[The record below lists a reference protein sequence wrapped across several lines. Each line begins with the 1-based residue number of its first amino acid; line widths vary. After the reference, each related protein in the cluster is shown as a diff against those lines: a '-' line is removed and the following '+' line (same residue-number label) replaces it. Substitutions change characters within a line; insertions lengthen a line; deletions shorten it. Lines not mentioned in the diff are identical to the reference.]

1 MYEIN
6 LMKEDKKNKK
16 NVTFDIFN
24 EVLYVK
30 YDKNF
35 NYWLNEDDYI
45 NSKKTAMNE
54 IYDLLSYNPK
64 MTVKDAMMI
73 LYQPENIFY
82 NTKKYIDFKL
92 YLYVRKKIQ
101 KIY

>member
-35 NYWLNEDDYI
+35 NYWLNEDD
-45 NSKKTAMNE
+45 
-54 IYDLLSYNPK
+54 
-64 MTVKDAMMI
+64 
-73 LYQPENIFY
+73 LYKF
-82 NTKKYIDFKL
+82 
-92 YLYVRKKIQ
+92 
-101 KIY
+101 